1 MGNTSLLLPKTSC
14 RLSVQPLKNE
24 ADRADLLALFREFTS
39 EMIFNIRLK
48 EVSKG
53 GYDQYQTNL
62 HTMKEERER
71 GKMREESDRNRE
83 RKI

>member
-14 RLSVQPLKNE
+14 KLSTHPLKSE
-24 ADRADLLALFREFTS
+24 ADRADLLALFKEFTA
-39 EMIFNIRLK
+39 EMMFNVRLK
-48 EVSKG
+48 EVSRG
-53 GYDQYQTNL
+53 GYDRFQTNL

-71 GKMREESDRNRE
+71 GRMREESDKNRE